1 MMKYILSVISYSTVT
16 VTVTTPSI
24 FFQAI
29 AFCIHLLTTK
39 EDDMQSKLFHP
50 KKTASHTGLNEANL
64 VRKRWSTFTSSP
76 FTAISLRRPTFL
88 FFKNYAHCGHCCTD
102 SFFQGEKIINT
113 HLYSF
118 AWFLKD
124 LTCVVVVTTQV
135 KSFRDGA
142 MSQYLFQEEK

>member
-1 MMKYILSVISYSTVT
+1 MKYILSVISYSTVT

-64 VRKRWSTFTSSP
+64 VRNRWSTFT
-76 FTAISLRRPTFL
+76 
-88 FFKNYAHCGHCCTD
+88 